1 MGGEGNILWKEKDIC
16 MGGEGNMY
24 GREGNIVGKE
34 KGILH
39 GKGREYDIGCKGNTV
54 YCKVWWQEKG
64 MGYERELL

>member
-1 MGGEGNILWKEKDIC
+1 

-39 GKGREYDIGCKGNTV
+39 GKGREYDIGYKGDIVHCTV
-54 YCKVWWQEKG
+54 YCTVYSMVEG
-64 MGYERELL
+64 EGNEV